1 MENNNYIEYKNF
13 NTQEMQRKITSLELL
28 KQINI
33 FREQEYRD
41 KDNFDLL
48 TEAEKKRGHYVNLE
62 HKDLLKII
70 RDEFEDEI
78 QEGKISLL
86 FYKAKIGNGAE
97 KEYPYYELTL
107 DQAKQI
113 LMRESKFVR
122 KAVIKYINKLE
133 NELKGKEKSLPTTY
147 LEALEQLIITEK
159 ARLQLEQENKEVNK
173 KLEYKQE
180 IINGLTEDTKLQT
193 QRQLLREIINMKGT
207 FLIQTRWNLLYDFYN
222 KVKKMKVRARCE
234 GYNLKQ
240 MKQKDKLSVLGYI
253 DEILGDIPTLY
264 GLAVKLFESDF
275 KDKLQKYMEAL

>member
-13 NTQEMQRKITSLELL
+13 NSQEMQGKITSLELL
-28 KQINI
+28 EQINI

-48 TEAEKKRGHYVNLE
+48 TEAEKKRGHYVKLE

-70 RDEFEDEI
+70 RDEFEDEFT
-78 QEGKISLL
+78 EGKISLSE
-86 FYKAKIGNGAE
+86 YKD
-97 KEYPYYELTL
+97 LTGRKLPMYILEL
-107 DQAKQI
+107 DQVKQI

-133 NELKGKEKSLPTTY
+133 SELNKQSNKLPITY
-147 LEALEQLIITEK
+147 LEALEQLVATEK

-207 FLIQTRWNLLYDFYN
+207 FLIQTRWNLLYDFYD

-240 MKQKDKLSVLGYI
+240 IKQKDKLSVLGYI
-253 DEILGDIPTLY
+253 DEILGDIPILY